1 MSIKTPAGAGY
12 ALAAGIAIAIVVA
25 IAGILLIAPPPSA
38 AQLTTPLATPTVA
51 PPQPTPT
58 PAGTPAPQPTISP
71 PQPTP
76 TPPHNLTPTPSPNA
90 RPERCVYA
98 GIEWEQADA
107 ASNDDAVTL
116 AWHSFTYDDRAV
128 TYTYRLERAA
138 PDSDSEWPTWTTLA
152 AETAATGW
160 TDRPGA
166 GQWIYRVGIVTA
178 TAEGVVYQ
186 CDPEWIETEV
196 TVLTAGE
203 RADREAKRQALTDEM
218 VRCAIAGYTR
228 NISAAVRPVVIPY
241 IDQIVRGIAAD
252 YDTPE
257 AWARWTIIFCAGDY
271 TETGG
276 WMYLLLYR

>member
-1 MSIKTPAGAGY
+1 MSIKTPSAAGY
-12 ALAAGIAIAIVVA
+12 ALAAGIAIVIVAA

-38 AQLTTPLATPTVA
+38 AQVTTPTVA

-76 TPPHNLTPTPSPNA
+76 TPPHNLTPTPSPNE

-98 GIEWEQADA
+98 GIYWEQAA
-107 ASNDDAVTL
+107 AANNDDAVTL
-116 AWHSFTYDDRAV
+116 SWASFTYDGRAV

-138 PDSDSEWPTWTTLA
+138 ADSDSEWPTWTTLA
-152 AETAATGW
+152 AETAATAW

-178 TAEGVVYQ
+178 TADGVVDQ

-203 RADREAKRQALTDEM
+203 RAEREAKRQALTDEM

-228 NISAAVRPVVIPY
+228 NISAGVRPVVIPY

-257 AWARWTIIFCAGDY
+257 AWARLTIVFCASDY
-271 TETGG
+271 TETNGL
-276 WMYLLLYR
+276 MYYLFP